1 MKKISLLMLMLST
14 ATVLLAQQP
23 VLRTKMAIKPRFGI
37 KAGVN
42 VANFKTESGFYGTA
56 RTKSSFNA
64 GVYSNIPLG
73 TGGFAFQPEL
83 GYVKGG
89 SEINVTTSSVG
100 AYDFDQHL
108 DYLTVPLMFQYKIPK
123 GFYLEAGPQ
132 LGFLVDS
139 RIKESSKPSFRPN
152 GRNKDWYD
160 KFDLSA
166 DYGIGYMSRIGLGV
180 SVRYTMGL
188 SDAIADEAP
197 TYITGKARNT
207 AWQFGLT
214 YSFGAYK

>member
-1 MKKISLLMLMLST
+1 MKKISLFALMLST
-14 ATVLLAQQP
+14 ATVIFAQEP
-23 VLRTKMAIKPRFGI
+23 VLRTKMAIKTRFGV

-42 VANFKTESGFYGTA
+42 IANFKEESGFYGTPRA
-56 RTKSSFNA
+56 KTSLYA
-64 GVYSNIPLG
+64 GVYANVPLG
-73 TGGFAFQPEL
+73 TNGFAFQPEL

-89 SEINVTTSSVG
+89 SEINVKTSAVG

-108 DYLTVPLMFQYKIPK
+108 DYLTVPLMFQYKVPK

-132 LGFLVDS
+132 LGFLVDA
-139 RIKESSKPSFRPN
+139 RIKQSSKPTFRPN
-152 GRNKDWYD
+152 GRNKEWYD

-166 DYGIGYMSRIGLGV
+166 AYGIGYMSRIGLGI
-180 SVRYTMGL
+180 SARYTMGL
-188 SDAIADEAP
+188 SDAIADDAP

-207 AWQFGLT
+207 AWQFGLI